1 MTAKNPK
8 RIIGLDMHPDV
19 FSAAAL
25 LGHDAASAQPLW
37 QHDRIETTALERWA
51 RKHLQKGDTIVLE
64 ASGNSFDVARR
75 LHVCGHCAIVLE
87 SAQASKIKH
96 NFCNDDRQSA
106 VKLARVYLSGLAK
119 EVWQP
124 DARTR
129 ERRDVL
135 FAHRSAVKDSTI
147 ARNRLRGF
155 LNAHGVRLPTGTAL
169 TKESTEKM
177 VLKLR
182 PWSPIQGTLLQE
194 QLRTIR
200 EAQAKR
206 VRLEKLMIKE
216 LASEPQWSQLWRLMG
231 VRHIVAFA
239 LMALVG
245 TIERFRTAK
254 HLVGYVGLAP
264 RRDQSGN
271 NAKGVVHG
279 VGGCGRKDLRSI
291 LLQSAQN
298 ALNQRQ
304 SPLHKWGWRIHLRKN
319 RHIAAVAVARKLV
332 VAVWYLLKGHYSPL
346 EECSQHLDKKLR
358 TIAAVLGLE
367 ELRAMSFTS
376 YNDFIT
382 KQTQLIRSL
391 SP

>member
-1 MTAKNPK
+1 MTAQNPK

-25 LGHDAASAQPLW
+25 LGPDAASAQALW
-37 QHDRIETTALERWA
+37 QHDRIETAALERWA
-51 RKHLQKGDTIVLE
+51 RKYLQAGDIIVLE
-64 ASGNSFDVARR
+64 ASGNSFEVARR
-75 LHVCGHCAIVLE
+75 LHGCGHCAIVLE

-135 FAHRSAVKDSTI
+135 FAHRRTVKDSTI

-155 LNAHGVRLPTGTAL
+155 LNAHGVRLPAGTSL
-169 TKESTEKM
+169 TKESTGTA
-177 VLKLR
+177 VLNLR
-182 PWSPIQGTLLQE
+182 PWSPTQHCLLQE
-194 QLRTIR
+194 QLRSIR
-200 EAQAKR
+200 DAQARR

-216 LASEPQWSQLWRLMG
+216 LAGEPQWSQLWRLMG

-239 LMALVG
+239 LMAMVG
-245 TIERFRTAK
+245 AIERFPTAK
-254 HLVGYVGLAP
+254 HLVGYIGLAP
-264 RRDQSGN
+264 RRTQSGN
-271 NAKGVVHG
+271 DRQGVTHG
-279 VGGCGRKDLRSI
+279 VGGCGRKDLRG
-291 LLQSAQN
+291 LLVQSAQN

-319 RHIAAVAVARKLV
+319 HNIATTAVARKLA
-332 VAVWYLLKGHYSPL
+332 VAIWHLLKGHYSPL
-346 EECSQHLDKKLR
+346 EECSQHLAKKLR
-358 TIAAVLGLE
+358 TIAGVLGLA
-367 ELRAMSFTS
+367 ELRTMHFTS
-376 YNDFIT
+376 YDDFIT
-382 KQTQLIRSL
+382 KQTRLIQTL

>member
-1 MTAKNPK
+1 MTAQKQR
-8 RIIGLDMHPDV
+8 RIIGLDVHPDV

-25 LGHDAASAQPLW
+25 LGNDAASAQPLW
-37 QHDRIETTALERWA
+37 QHDRIETAALERWA
-51 RKHLQKGDTIVLE
+51 RKHLQAGDTIVLE
-64 ASGNSFDVARR
+64 ASGNSFNIAQR
-75 LHVCGHCAIVLE
+75 LQACGHCAIVLE

-124 DARTR
+124 DARTG

-155 LNAHGVRLPTGTAL
+155 LNAHGVRLPAGTSL
-169 TKESTEKM
+169 TKESTETM
-177 VLKLR
+177 VLNLR
-182 PWSPIQGTLLQE
+182 PWSPTQSSLLQE
-194 QLRTIR
+194 QLRSIR

-239 LMALVG
+239 LMAMIG

-254 HLVGYVGLAP
+254 NLVGYLGLAP

-271 NAKGVVHG
+271 NIKGITHG
-279 VGGCGRKDLRSI
+279 VGCSGRKDLRSI

-304 SPLHKWGWRIHLRKN
+304 SPLHKWGWRLHLRKN
-319 RHIAAVAVARKLV
+319 RHIAAVAVARKLT
-332 VAVWYLLKGHYSPL
+332 VAVWHLLKGHYSPL
-346 EECSQHLDKKLR
+346 EESSQHLDKKLR
-358 TIAAVLGLE
+358 TIATILGLQ
-367 ELRAMSFTS
+367 ELRALSFTS
-376 YNDFIT
+376 YNDFIS

>member
-1 MTAKNPK
+1 MTTGKHK
-8 RIIGLDMHPDV
+8 RVIGLDMHPDV

-25 LGHDAASAQPLW
+25 LGDDASGARLLW
-37 QHDRIETTALERWA
+37 LHDRMETTNLERWA
-51 RKHLQKGDTIVLE
+51 RKHLQPDDIIVLE
-64 ASGNSFDVARR
+64 ASGNSFNIAQR
-75 LHVCGHCAIVLE
+75 LHACGYRAVVLE

-124 DARTR
+124 DARTQ
-129 ERRDVL
+129 ERRDIL
-135 FAHRSAVKDSTI
+135 FAHRNAVKDSTS

-155 LNAHGVRLPTGTAL
+155 LNEHGVRLPAGTPL
-169 TKESTEKM
+169 TKESTEKK
-177 VLKLR
+177 VLGLR
-182 PWSPIQGTLLQE
+182 PWSPIQSCLLQE
-194 QLRTIR
+194 QLRSIR

-239 LMALVG
+239 LMAMIG

-254 HLVGYVGLAP
+254 NLVGYLGLAP

-271 NAKGVVHG
+271 STKGITHG
-279 VGGCGRKDLRSI
+279 VSCGGRKDLRSV

-304 SPLHKWGWRIHLRKN
+304 SPLHKWGWRIRLRKN
-319 RHIAAVAVARKLV
+319 RNIAAVAVARKLV

-358 TIAAVLGLE
+358 TIATVLGLD
-367 ELRAMSFTS
+367 ELRALSFTS
-376 YNDFIT
+376 YNDFIS
-382 KQTQLIRSL
+382 KQTHLIRSL